1 MIALAVFLY
10 LGPEVI
16 FKLSGTNGFRKW
28 ATVTDEKEVADI
40 CLEYFDN
47 IVLSW
52 GLQVLTELVTPTDN
66 PDPLKML

>member
-10 LGPEVI
+10 LVPEVI

-28 ATVTDEKEVADI
+28 ASVTDEKEVADI

-47 IVLSW
+47 IIVSW
-52 GLQVLTELVTPTDN
+52 SLQVLTELVTPTDN
-66 PDPLKML
+66 PDPFKML